1 MCKEVPCIAVILG
14 TYNGEEFVEEQILS
28 ILKQKDVLVHIF
40 ARDDG
45 SNDRTVD
52 ILQKYERN
60 YLNFHLMNEGKII
73 NKGIKDNFI
82 CTLKWA
88 LSFPDNFEYFA
99 FSDQDDVWE
108 ERKLISGINKIK
120 NSTNEN
126 GALYYSNKTIV
137 DKRLDILY
145 QEKFYEKNSFS
156 NFYFVSHAY
165 GCTMVFN
172 RKLAI
177 LGSKYISNA
186 AHFHDDWIHRLAI
199 CLNSEIIFDENSY
212 ILYRQ
217 HGNNTCGTFATS
229 SKSIIHLLKRT
240 IEFMTVGGGYNR
252 AKLSEDI
259 LREYSDRID
268 DLNRNKL
275 RTIIEYKNSFLNK
288 IKLINSAELT
298 NKKLKEIVVW
308 KIKVLIGY
316 F

>member
-1 MCKEVPCIAVILG
+1 MKISVCIA
-14 TYNGEEFVEEQILS
+14 TYNGEKYLKEQFDSILS
-28 ILKQKDVLVHIF
+28 QLSDEDEIIISDDSSTDKTLAIIDSYHDKRIRVFPNQKFHSPIF
-40 ARDDG
+40 
-45 SNDRTVD
+45 
-52 ILQKYERN
+52 
-60 YLNFHLMNEGKII
+60 
-73 NKGIKDNFI
+73 
-82 CTLKWA
+82 
-88 LSFPDNFEYFA
+88 NFENALKHARGDYIFL
-99 FSDQDDVWE
+99 SDQDDVWE

-199 CLNSEIIFDENSY
+199 CLNSEIIYENSY